1 MTIQTLM
8 LHIIVVI
15 NACKKLHC
23 YSMDNERPFRCL
35 FSVHAFKAS
44 LRQLGMCLFTNPAV
58 FFNIA
63 QNVFDPPIPDICHFF
78 TRAKFLGNKIYTEIY
93 TVNCQFTQ

>member
-15 NACKKLHC
+15 NACRKLHC

-58 FFNIA
+58 FFSIV
-63 QNVFDPPIPDICHFF
+63 QNALDPPPLPPL
-78 TRAKFLGNKIYTEIY
+78 RLVERSKMLVLLEY
-93 TVNCQFTQ
+93 